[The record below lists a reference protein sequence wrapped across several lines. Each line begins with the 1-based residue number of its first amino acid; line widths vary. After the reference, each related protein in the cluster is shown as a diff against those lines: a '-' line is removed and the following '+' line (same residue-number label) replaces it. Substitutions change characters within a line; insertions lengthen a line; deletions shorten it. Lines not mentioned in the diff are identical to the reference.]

1 MQSCNRFLLTSFNEP
16 AREDRK
22 VGRVG
27 WGSGWGARRGAG
39 EGGCEGI
46 QFPDVGTLVGIAGVR
61 GGLGY
66 TCERGCACVCVN
78 VCVRACVCT
87 CTCCLAQEHVN
98 KIAVFLW
105 GKHLHFFTKIVT
117 RKTNQLLKLFELQ
130 DLNFQTQIPDTS
142 QTKRKQ
148 NNKIISSS

>member
-22 VGRVG
+22 VGEGGLRV
-27 WGSGWGARRGAG
+27 WLRSEKRGAG

-78 VCVRACVCT
+78 VCVRVC
-87 CTCCLAQEHVN
+87 ARAHV
-98 KIAVFLW
+98 V
-105 GKHLHFFTKIVT
+105 
-117 RKTNQLLKLFELQ
+117 LLKNMSTKLLCSSGE
-130 DLNFQTQIPDTS
+130 NISTS
-142 QTKRKQ
+142 SQKH
-148 NNKIISSS
+148 